1 MFFYSDVLGESN
13 KWNFFTFIFTLTNK
27 DTDEKEF
34 ENMHRILLDG
44 RYDTT
49 SLLVETDHCGDL

>member
-13 KWNFFTFIFTLTNK
+13 KWNFFVFINR
-27 DTDEKEF
+27 DTYEKEF

>member
-34 ENMHRILLDG
+34 ENMHRILLD
-44 RYDTT
+44 DTT
-49 SLLVETDHCGDL
+49 SLLVQ